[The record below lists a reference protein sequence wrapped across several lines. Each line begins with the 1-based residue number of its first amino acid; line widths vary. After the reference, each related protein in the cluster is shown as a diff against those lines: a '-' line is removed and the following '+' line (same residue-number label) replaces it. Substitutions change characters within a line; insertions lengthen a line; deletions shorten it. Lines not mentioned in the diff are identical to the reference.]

1 MRLLALGDVVGRSGR
16 DAVIEAVPR
25 LRKDWKLDFVMV
37 CGENA
42 AHGFGLTAKIAAD
55 FFEAGVDV
63 VTLGNH
69 SWDQREMIAHIDKEP
84 RIIRPLNYPTG
95 TPGRG
100 AGVYA
105 ATGGRKV
112 LVIQVMG
119 RLFMDP
125 LDDPFA
131 AITQELN
138 RYRMGKGG
146 GIDAVLI
153 DVHAEATSEKM
164 AVGHFVDGRA
174 SLVVGTHSHIPTADC
189 QVLPGGTGYQT
200 DLGMCGDY
208 NSVIGMRKEAAIA
221 RFTRKM
227 PTDRL
232 SPADGD
238 ATVCGCVIETDDA
251 TGQALSI
258 QPIRVGGRLKPGATT
273 FSD

>member
-16 DAVIEAVPR
+16 DAVVEAVPR
-25 LRKDWKLDFVMV
+25 LREEWGLEFVVV
-37 CGENA
+37 CAENA
-42 AHGFGLTAKIAAD
+42 AHGFGLTGKIAGE
-55 FFEAGVDV
+55 FFDAGVDV

-84 RIIRPLNYPTG
+84 RIIRPANYPQG

-100 AGVYA
+100 AGVYTTA
-105 ATGGRKV
+105 RGRKV
-112 LVIQVMG
+112 LVMQVMG

-131 AITQELN
+131 AVANELN
-138 RYRMGKGG
+138 RYHLGKGNV
-146 GIDAVLI
+146 DAAVI

-164 AVGHFVDGRA
+164 ALGHFVDGKV

-189 QVLPGGTGYQT
+189 QIFPGGTAYQT
-200 DLGMCGDY
+200 DMGMCGDY

-221 RFTRKM
+221 RFTRKI

-232 SPADGD
+232 SPANGE
-238 ATVCGCVIETDDA
+238 ATICGCAIETDDQ
-251 TGQALSI
+251 TGLAVRMRPVRL
-258 QPIRVGGRLKPGATT
+258 GGRLLTEGNPFT
-273 FSD
+273 D

>member
-16 DAVIEAVPR
+16 DAVIAAVPR
-25 LRKDWKLDFVMV
+25 LRQDWKLDFVMV
-37 CGENA
+37 CAENA
-42 AHGFGLTAKIAAD
+42 AHGFGLTGKIAAE

-69 SWDQREMIAHIDKEP
+69 SWDQREMLSHIDKEP
-84 RIIRPLNYPTG
+84 RILRPQNYPAG

-100 AGVYA
+100 AGVFESKS
-105 ATGGRKV
+105 GRKV
-112 LVIQVMG
+112 LVMQVMG

-131 AITQELN
+131 SISQELG
-138 RYRMGKGG
+138 RHRLGRGG
-146 GIDAVLI
+146 TVDAILI

-164 AVGHFVDGRA
+164 AAGHFVDGKA

-189 QVLPGGTGYQT
+189 QVFPGGTAYQT
-200 DLGMCGDY
+200 DMGMCGDY

-221 RFTRKM
+221 RFTRKI

-232 SPADGD
+232 SPADGE
-238 ATVCGCVIETDDA
+238 ATVCGCVVETDDV
-251 TGQALSI
+251 TGLAKSI
-258 QPIRVGGRLKPGATT
+258 QPVRVGGRLQQGAVS
-273 FSD
+273 FSS